1 MPSRITN
8 KDKSYLR
15 RAIELAEDAR
25 RAGNLPIGALI
36 VLDGKIIARGKNSI
50 WRPVYRPGQ
59 HAEIETLAAVP
70 IELWDRASE
79 MTLYTTL
86 EPCLMCLGTVL
97 VHRIG
102 RVVFGSIDI
111 HGGATSVFGKMPGAF
126 EDLLHNSEWIGPALP
141 DECDQLSK
149 RVIAMALSHNPKK
162 KVSTLWDL
170 INPDFMDLNTNQ
182 KQEDK

>member
-1 MPSRITN
+1 MQAQITN
-8 KDKSYLR
+8 KDKYYLR
-15 RAIELAEDAR
+15 QAIDLAEKAQK
-25 RAGNLPIGALI
+25 AGNLPIGALI
-36 VLDGKIIARGKNSI
+36 VLDEKIIARGQNSI
-50 WRPVYRPGQ
+50 WKPTYRPGR

-70 IELWDRASE
+70 VELWDQASK

-102 RVVFGSIDI
+102 RVVFGSKDV
-111 HGGATSVFGKMPGAF
+111 HGGARLVFGKMPEAF

-141 DECDQLSK
+141 DECDQLSRK
-149 RVIAMALSHNPKK
+149 VIAVALSHNPNK

-170 INPDFMDLNTNQ
+170 INPDFMD
-182 KQEDK
+182 